1 VSYQYPVPFVAE
13 RELSLFDDPQAD
25 VGRTVRFGMAAVG
38 VLAAGLVAAAAF
50 VPITGAVMGYGEVSV
65 ASKVKKIA
73 HPTGGVIAQV
83 FVHDGDRVKRGQPLM
98 RLDTTVAGV
107 SASTSAQ
114 TYDQLLAARA
124 RLTAERD
131 GLSSIVYPAELTA
144 STAADVQAAM
154 VEETRLFRLR
164 QQARAGQQA
173 QFVERVRQANEQI
186 AGLQA
191 QVAASHRQSALIE
204 PEREGVRALYAKNLV
219 TVARMNQL
227 ERTAVELDGGAASLR
242 AQIAQIRAHIAELRQ
257 ASIQLSQDAR
267 SQAATELAD
276 VITKLGDQ
284 QVRHVSASDTFDR
297 SLLRAPSDGVVSDL
311 GYSTIGGVVP
321 AAQTIVSI
329 VPDADRMVIEAKV
342 SPADIDQLHIGQH
355 ATLRF
360 TAFNQQTTPQLDG
373 TLRRVAAERTT
384 DERTG
389 SAFYKVELA
398 IAPGQLQ
405 RLGSLKLVPGM
416 PVDAFVQTGD
426 RSLLSYITKPLRDQL
441 SRAFREN

>member
-1 VSYQYPVPFVAE
+1 MSYQYPVPFVAE
-13 RELSLFDDPQAD
+13 RELSLLDDPQAD

-38 VLAAGLVAAAAF
+38 VLAAGLVGAAAF
-50 VPITGAVMGYGEVSV
+50 VPITGAVMGFGEVSV
-65 ASKVKKIA
+65 ASKIKKIA

-114 TYDQLLAARA
+114 SYDQLLAARA
-124 RLTAERD
+124 RLVAERD
-131 GLSSIVYPAELTA
+131 GLSSIAFPAELLS
-144 STAADVQAAM
+144 STAADAKAAM
-154 VEETRLFRLR
+154 TEESRLFRLR

-173 QFVERVRQANEQI
+173 QFAERIRQANEQI

-191 QVAASHRQSALIE
+191 QVTASRRQSALIE

-257 ASIQLSQDAR
+257 GSIQLSQDAR
-267 SQAATELAD
+267 SQAATELAE
-276 VITKLGDQ
+276 VMTRLGDQ

-297 SLLRAPSDGVVSDL
+297 SILRAPSDGVVSDL

-329 VPDADRMVIEAKV
+329 VPDADRMVIDAKV

-384 DERTG
+384 EDRTG
-389 SAFYKVELA
+389 SAYYKVELA

-405 RLGSLKLVPGM
+405 RLGSMKLVPGM
-416 PVDAFVQTGD
+416 PVEAFVQTGN